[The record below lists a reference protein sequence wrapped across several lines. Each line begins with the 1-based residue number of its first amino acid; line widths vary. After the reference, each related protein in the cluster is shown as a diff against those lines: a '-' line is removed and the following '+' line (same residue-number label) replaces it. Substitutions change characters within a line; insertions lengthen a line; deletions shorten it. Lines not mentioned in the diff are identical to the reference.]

1 MGWATTGFFQ
11 PNTAAFEVGSFER
24 TAAHAAAKW
33 LGGTVVGLASPS
45 VSLAVQ
51 AAYFAVRVA
60 YFAVRAAY
68 FADQVAYFA
77 VQVAYLAV
85 QAVDLAVQAVGL
97 AVQEVDLVDQA
108 DGPAVQAVGL
118 AVWADPW
125 LGQVEE
131 VVLVVVAVQAEY
143 RDVQFDHQ
151 VVLTAVQAVRD
162 DHQTARVDLE
172 GHQDDLVD
180 QAVPV

>member
-1 MGWATTGFFQ
+1 MGWATAGFFQ
-11 PNTAAFEVGSFER
+11 PNTAAFEVGSFEKA
-24 TAAHAAAKW
+24 AAHAAARW

-45 VSLAVQ
+45 ASLAVQ

-68 FADQVAYFA
+68 FADQVACFAVQVAYLAVQVADLA

-85 QAVDLAVQAVGL
+85 QAV
-97 AVQEVDLVDQA
+97 
-108 DGPAVQAVGL
+108 GPAVQAVGL

-125 LGQVEE
+125 LGQVDE

-180 QAVPV
+180 QAAPI

>member
-11 PNTAAFEVGSFER
+11 PSTAAFEVGSFEK

-45 VSLAVQ
+45 VS
-51 AAYFAVRVA
+51 
-60 YFAVRAAY
+60 
-68 FADQVAYFA
+68 FA

-85 QAVDLAVQAVGL
+85 QVADL

-118 AVWADPW
+118 AVWAGPW

-143 RDVQFDHQ
+143 HDVQFEHQVGLHAEQVDYQAVQVDHLVGHPVGQFDHQ
-151 VVLTAVQAVRD
+151 VVLTAVQVVR
-162 DHQTARVDLE
+162 
-172 GHQDDLVD
+172 DDLVD
-180 QAVPV
+180 QAVAEAQVCSSAHCSFAASDQIDC

>member
-1 MGWATTGFFQ
+1 MGWATAGFFQ
-11 PNTAAFEVGSFER
+11 PNTAAFEVGSFEKA
-24 TAAHAAAKW
+24 AAHAAARW

-45 VSLAVQ
+45 ASLAVQ

-60 YFAVRAAY
+60 YFAVRLAY
-68 FADQVAYFA
+68 
-77 VQVAYLAV
+77 
-85 QAVDLAVQAVGL
+85 LAVQAVGL
-97 AVQEVDLVDQA
+97 AAQEVDLVDQA

-125 LGQVEE
+125 LGQVDE

-151 VVLTAVQAVRD
+151 VVLAAVQAVQD